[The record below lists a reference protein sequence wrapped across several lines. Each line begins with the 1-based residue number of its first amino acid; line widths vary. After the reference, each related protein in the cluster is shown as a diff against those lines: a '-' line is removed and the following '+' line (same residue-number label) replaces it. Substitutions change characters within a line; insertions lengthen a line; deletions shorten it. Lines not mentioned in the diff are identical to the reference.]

1 MSGDKFRISQ
11 CDVEKKKCN
20 PSSENSTMEQCYCWL
35 NGGDHL
41 DLPEWGGRVGGSAVY
56 RCFYCWWCEL
66 VNS

>member
-20 PSSENSTMEQCYCWL
+20 PSSENSTTEQCYCWL

-41 DLPEWGGRVGGSAVY
+41 DLPEWGVGRVGGLQCTDASIVGGAS
-56 RCFYCWWCEL
+56 L
-66 VNS
+66 